1 MGQKVQPV
9 PTSNHYCR
17 RWRVLDYL
25 RSQRAANI
33 LIATFALDAVLYLD
47 IYISLRT
54 AIVTP
59 HGISAECNSS
69 TRRGRATA
77 LRNFGTPVLM
87 PIPFDVERPNRHNR
101 YGEGGGARVY
111 KGSCTPL
118 YSRELAPMQRNF
130 REAGP
135 QHTQTFLGPPLMPKP
150 FDLERLNLA

>member
-101 YGEGGGARVY
+101 YGEGEGRVY
-111 KGSCTPL
+111 IRDHARPSIPGSWPRCSVIFGRLGRSTPRL
-118 YSRELAPMQRNF
+118 FWDHHLCQNRLA
-130 REAGP
+130 
-135 QHTQTFLGPPLMPKP
+135 
-150 FDLERLNLA
+150 